1 MPEPM
6 SPDWWRQKEEY
17 DQRRLVRTGL
27 AHTSCWVM
35 CAQTAAVW
43 IVVMAVYLLEQHLI
57 DPLYVLSGAAVGLL
71 VGLTGVGGGS
81 LMTPLLVLAFGFHP
95 VNAVGTDL
103 LFAAGTKSVGTLVHG
118 ANRNVSWRVTGLLAA
133 GSLPASLLTIVFLQR
148 LGSPN
153 AVTAK
158 IISVTL
164 GVALLLTAILA
175 VFRPQIIGFAARFRG
190 TPHPRRTAR
199 LTVVTGAVLGVMVS
213 LSSVGAGAIGMTAL
227 LMLYPGLPVAA
238 LVASDIAHAVP
249 LTLIAGLGHWYLG
262 SINWPVLTALL
273 IGSLPGIVAG
283 SLTSTRVPE
292 TTLRA
297 ILAAV
302 LFAVGARL
310 VV

>member
-1 MPEPM
+1 
-6 SPDWWRQKEEY
+6 
-17 DQRRLVRTGL
+17 
-27 AHTSCWVM
+27 
-35 CAQTAAVW
+35 
-43 IVVMAVYLLEQHLI
+43 
-57 DPLYVLSGAAVGLL
+57 VLSGAVVGIL

-95 VNAVGTDL
+95 VAAVGTDL

-133 GSLPASLLTIVFLQR
+133 GSLPASLVMIMMLDR
-148 LGSPN
+148 LGNPN

-164 GVALLLTAILA
+164 GTALLLTAVSLL
-175 VFRPQIIGFAARFRG
+175 FRPQIIAFASRFRG
-190 TPHPRRTAR
+190 NPHPRRTVV
-199 LTVVTGAVLGVMVS
+199 LTVATGVVLGVLVS

-227 LMLYPGLPVAA
+227 LMLYPGLPVAV

-262 SINWPVLTALL
+262 SIDWPVLASLL
-273 IGSLPGIVAG
+273 VGSLPGIALGSVAA
-283 SLTSTRVPE
+283 TRVPE
-292 TTLRA
+292 TALRS

-302 LFAVGARL
+302 LFVVGARL